1 MYKND
6 DVMSRIHPSK
16 NANDQVQS
24 SFLYEIDEFT
34 NCILTRKWYAGYMM
48 NRQLDR

>member
-1 MYKND
+1 MYKNG
-6 DVMSRIHPSK
+6 DVMSRIHLTK
-16 NANDQVQS
+16 NANVQVQS

-34 NCILTRKWYAGYMM
+34 NCILTHKWYAGYMI